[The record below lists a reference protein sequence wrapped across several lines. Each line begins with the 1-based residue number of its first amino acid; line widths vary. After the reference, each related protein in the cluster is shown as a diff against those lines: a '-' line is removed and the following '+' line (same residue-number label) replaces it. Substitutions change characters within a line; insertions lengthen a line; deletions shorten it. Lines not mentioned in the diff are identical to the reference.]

1 MFDKPF
7 YLLLIWLIPCIAAL
21 LYYGF
26 RQRRRA
32 AAIFLDAPMIER
44 LMPQLDGFRVFRRSF
59 VLLAGLALVCLAA
72 AGPKFGIYFEDVS
85 RKGADIFV
93 LLDVSRSMLA
103 EDAAPNRLQRAKS
116 DIKDLLQRVVGDR
129 VGLIV
134 FAGKP
139 VNRVPLT
146 TDHGFYNE
154 ILDHVDTNSAPLGGT
169 AIGDAIRKA
178 LDSMQSEADRD
189 QVIVLITDGE
199 DQESMPLE
207 AAKAAAAR
215 NVRILA
221 IGLGDTIEGARIP
234 INDAA
239 GNKTYLKHD
248 GHEVWSKVD
257 EETLRQIAQISG
269 GVYVPAGTSAFD
281 LGQIYTDLLSR
292 LQGGE
297 YQLEQRERHRQ
308 QYQVFLAL
316 AVLFLLLFLVL
327 PEFRAKTC
335 NSTQSNE
342 QLYCPAHKN
351 LP

>member
-1 MFDKPF
+1 M
-7 YLLLIWLIPCIAAL
+7 LLTWLIPLLAAL

-26 RQRRRA
+26 RQRRDA
-32 AAIFLDAPMIER
+32 ALVFLDAPMIER
-44 LMPQLDGFRVFRRSF
+44 LMPQLDGFRFFCRSVVLIFGIVLIF
-59 VLLAGLALVCLAA
+59 VAA

-116 DIKDLLQRVVGDR
+116 DIKDLLQRVRGDR

-139 VNRVPLT
+139 VIRVPLT
-146 TDHGFYNE
+146 TDHRFYNE
-154 ILDHVDTNSAPLGGT
+154 ILDHVDTNSAPRGGT
-169 AIGDAIRKA
+169 AIGDAIRKS
-178 LDSMQSEADRD
+178 LDSMQTEADRD
-189 QVIVLITDGE
+189 RVIILITDGE

-215 NVRILA
+215 NVRILS
-221 IGLGDTIEGARIP
+221 IGLGDTVEGARIP
-234 INDAA
+234 IYDSN

-257 EETLRQIAQISG
+257 EETLRQIAQISD

-292 LQGGE
+292 LKGGE
-297 YQLEQRERHRQ
+297 YQLEQRERYRH
-308 QYQVFLAL
+308 QYQFFLTA
-316 AVLFLLLFLVL
+316 AVLFLLFFLIL
-327 PEFRAKTC
+327 PQFRAKTKK
-335 NSTQSNE
+335 SIE
-342 QLYCPAHKN
+342 MA
-351 LP
+351 